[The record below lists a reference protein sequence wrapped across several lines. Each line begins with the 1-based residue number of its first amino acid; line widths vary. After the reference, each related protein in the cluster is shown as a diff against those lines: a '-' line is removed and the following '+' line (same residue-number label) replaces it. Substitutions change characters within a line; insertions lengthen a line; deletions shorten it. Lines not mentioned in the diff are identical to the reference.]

1 MLEKTFNA
9 VVHYTLAT
17 TAAEVGEVFA
27 RLSKAVVIGLVAEL
41 DVAGDVHR
49 YDPDKKCVYYFERQG
64 TNLAVWSWN
73 EVHRPHEA
81 GELIFL
87 VVSSVSPLDEML
99 ANEFYVRATGRTLDN
114 PRAASPSD
122 EAAD

>member
-1 MLEKTFNA
+1 MLEKTYNA
-9 VVHYTLAT
+9 VVQYTLAT
-17 TAAEVGEVFA
+17 TAEEVSEVFA
-27 RLSKAVVIGLVAEL
+27 RLSKAVVRGLVAEL

-49 YDPDKKCVYYFERQG
+49 YDPDKKCAYYFARHEN
-64 TNLAVWSWN
+64 NLAVWSWN

-87 VVSSVSPLDEML
+87 VVSSVSPLDETL
-99 ANEFYVRATGRTLDN
+99 ANEFYLRATGRTADN
-114 PRAASPSD
+114 PHAASPSD